1 MLIPKTLLLLPVDIL
16 IAILLTFPVLLIIAY
31 TLESFSEFFDFAN
44 NFWRNAPIEVQT
56 FSLITFLGLLYLT
69 VQLTKAFV
77 GG

>member
-1 MLIPKTLLLLPVDIL
+1 MLVSKTLLLLPVDIL
-16 IAILLTFPVLLIIAY
+16 VAILLTFPVLLIIAY
-31 TLESFSEFFDFAN
+31 IFESFSEFFDFVN